1 MSFLSDLFSG
11 KKSHIRATKLSD
23 GFYRLEFKGKL
34 HNKITA
40 HVGVLVVVR
49 DLASDSGFGHEWKP
63 LVQLPYSF
71 ESPDWLPLP
80 AVGVKFMDYP
90 YSGSR
95 EIEFKAYFFYMSK
108 PVLFNENTKEI
119 INEHHAFHSL
129 ATTESITFQ
138 QPGIEDLAENRE
150 ECKPLILKIAL
161 YMAFSDGYVSNSEK
175 KVIVSWARK
184 ENFPDTIA
192 FLNKNHIKLKRGESV
207 AKTINYLN
215 DIAPKNI
222 KYEAI
227 QLCLDV
233 LAADDD
239 ADPSE
244 LKLIESLSEKFNL
257 KLSRVQKMKD
267 KVFVKLNFDTK
278 EKNNGSDEAIIG
290 LKKNLSKKESLSYIT
305 KEFRKWNAII
315 NVLNPGT
322 EKDNAN
328 HMLTILARLKK
339 KYES

>member
-150 ECKPLILKIAL
+150 ECKPLKTIVHAKLLRAGCHAHLLKILVRATL
-161 YMAFSDGYVSNSEK
+161 LEIWVCVIPLIYLQYPMDICSATQAGVGPAFGTCS
-175 KVIVSWARK
+175 
-184 ENFPDTIA
+184 P
-192 FLNKNHIKLKRGESV
+192 L
-207 AKTINYLN
+207 
-215 DIAPKNI
+215 
-222 KYEAI
+222 
-227 QLCLDV
+227 
-233 LAADDD
+233 
-239 ADPSE
+239 PS
-244 LKLIESLSEKFNL
+244 
-257 KLSRVQKMKD
+257 
-267 KVFVKLNFDTK
+267 
-278 EKNNGSDEAIIG
+278 
-290 LKKNLSKKESLSYIT
+290 
-305 KEFRKWNAII
+305 
-315 NVLNPGT
+315 
-322 EKDNAN
+322 
-328 HMLTILARLKK
+328 
-339 KYES
+339 